1 MTLLLDT
8 HLLLWAAG
16 DSGQLS
22 SKAQN
27 LLGDPA
33 TELMFSTASI
43 WEIVIKSAL
52 DRDDFRVDPQ
62 RFRNGLIQ
70 NGYSELEIR
79 SEHALTVGSLPL
91 IHKDPLR
98 PHTHSASAGRKCHA
112 AYHGRQ
118 DGSLF
123 RSHPSGLIDY
133 QTSQNTRRCFDGYM
147 WHLRPPCR
155 DVIAWNHVST
165 PISVLTSSRQSLAR
179 VLWSL
184 APAGRS
190 RAVSRAR
197 CRT

>member
-79 SEHALTVGSLPL
+79 SEHALAVGSLPL
-91 IHKDPLR
+91 IHKDPFDRILIAQAQVENVTLLTTDDKMAR
-98 PHTHSASAGRKCHA
+98 
-112 AYHGRQ
+112 Y
-118 DGSLF
+118 
-123 RSHPSGLIDY
+123 SG
-133 QTSQNTRRCFDGYM
+133 
-147 WHLRPPCR
+147 
-155 DVIAWNHVST
+155 
-165 PISVLTSSRQSLAR
+165 PIQV
-179 VLWSL
+179 V
-184 APAGRS
+184 
-190 RAVSRAR
+190 
-197 CRT
+197 